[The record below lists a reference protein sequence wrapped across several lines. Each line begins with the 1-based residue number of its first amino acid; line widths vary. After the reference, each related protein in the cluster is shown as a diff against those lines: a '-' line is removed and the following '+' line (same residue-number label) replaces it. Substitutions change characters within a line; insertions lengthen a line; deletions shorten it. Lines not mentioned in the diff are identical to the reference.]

1 MKGRLRI
8 EIKGNQGKEGCICR
22 HHRVLYRMGRTEL
35 KSRAELNNVRD
46 PHMVARP
53 RNYCGIMIRK
63 WLADR
68 WMISSSSFND
78 RVWP

>member
-46 PHMVARP
+46 PHGGQAKKLLWYLDKEVV
-53 RNYCGIMIRK
+53 G
-63 WLADR
+63 
-68 WMISSSSFND
+68 
-78 RVWP
+78 